1 MTTVT
6 AAAPVERP
14 RLARQRLKAAA
25 VEVRPIVRTMFVLF
39 VLSMPIET
47 AKLPG
52 MPANLTFAKIFGYL
66 FFLVAITQVRVTF
79 RRPRFAV
86 VLFWLY
92 TAAIA
97 VLIVLRPAP
106 GAVSYLL
113 QNVQWMLLL
122 WVASN
127 LLAFRSVRSATLLA
141 LTIGC
146 TILAALQALAPV
158 TNDMISDD
166 RISALG
172 ENPNTAGAMFAI
184 GIIAALGWRRE
195 YSHRRPLVRN
205 FLMLCA
211 ALMGAQMVRTGSRG
225 AMLALILG
233 LLVFVLVAER
243 FAAKVKAAIVAV
255 IVLTV
260 LGWIV
265 MTTENV
271 RTRWQRA
278 LEQRDL
284 SQREMI
290 FPVAW
295 QMFTERPLTGWGV
308 NHHFDELGWRFGRGP
323 LEEHNLVLYI
333 LNEGGLFAGL
343 PYMLGLFL
351 VFLLGF
357 RARRAG
363 VGIAALALLVT
374 LMAVN
379 VSGVFHYRK
388 TQWVLLAFAI
398 GSAPRVMR
406 RMTRRPLPRPLPHAL
421 PEGAAR

>member
-1 MTTVT
+1 MTTAVT
-6 AAAPVERP
+6 TAPLQRP
-14 RLARQRLKAAA
+14 RLARQRLQNAA
-25 VEVRPIVRTMFVLF
+25 VEVRPIIRTLFVLF

-52 MPANLTFAKIFGYL
+52 MPPNLTFAKIFGYL
-66 FFLVAITQVRVTF
+66 FFLVALTQMRVTF

-86 VLFWLY
+86 VLFWIY
-92 TAAIA
+92 TAAIT

-106 GAVSYLL
+106 GAIGVLL
-113 QNVQWMLLL
+113 QTIQWMVLL

-146 TILAALQALAPV
+146 TLLAGLQAFAPV
-158 TNDMISDD
+158 TNDSLSGD
-166 RISALG
+166 RITALG

-195 YSHRRPLVRN
+195 YSHGRPLVRN
-205 FLMLCA
+205 FLMACA

-225 AMLALILG
+225 AMLALVLG
-233 LLVFVLVAER
+233 LLVYVLVAER
-243 FAAKVKAAIVAV
+243 FAGKVKAAIVAF
-255 IVLTV
+255 IVLAV

-265 MTTENV
+265 LTTENV

-284 SQREMI
+284 SHREMI

-308 NHHFDELGWRFGRGP
+308 NHHFTELGWRFGREA

-343 PYMLGLFL
+343 PYMLGLFV

-363 VGIAALALLVT
+363 AGIAALALFVT
-374 LMAVN
+374 LMVVN
-379 VSGVFHYRK
+379 LSNVFHYRK

-398 GSAPRVMR
+398 GSAPRVIR
-406 RMTRRPLPRPLPHAL
+406 RVSQRPLPPPPRPA
-421 PEGAAR
+421 